1 VPRRFTRHEAIK
13 VLSEHVTPNGYNPTV
28 LNLLQ
33 ATGTLSEFDG
43 YLAISD
49 ETRAEVITT
58 LPHERLAA
66 TAIIWKN
73 KIEERTEDS
82 SKNLDVAYLGL
93 LAVQEEGALR
103 LREEFGSAEAEYA
116 LERQALIARLTREG
130 SSQFAY
136 LPSHAQAAM
145 YYVLG
150 MHEYRRRRFRDA
162 MSYFQRVVKV
172 GVLNHDESIAG
183 HLLANYWSR
192 QRPRWGDAETL
203 YKSSIE
209 IGKNIGN
216 QFHVAQVQHSYANL
230 LARQQP
236 RWGDAE
242 TLYKSSIEIGKN
254 IGNQFHVAQV
264 SFKYGEFLCANSI
277 DRSRGLS
284 LLKSSLDLNTNLR
297 TRFVAQVRSALQR
310 YSESQF

>member
-1 VPRRFTRHEAIK
+1 
-13 VLSEHVTPNGYNPTV
+13 
-28 LNLLQ
+28 
-33 ATGTLSEFDG
+33 
-43 YLAISD
+43 
-49 ETRAEVITT
+49 
-58 LPHERLAA
+58 
-66 TAIIWKN
+66 
-73 KIEERTEDS
+73 
-82 SKNLDVAYLGL
+82 
-93 LAVQEEGALR
+93 
-103 LREEFGSAEAEYA
+103 
-116 LERQALIARLTREG
+116 
-130 SSQFAY
+130 
-136 LPSHAQAAM
+136 M

-192 QRPRWGDAETL
+192 QR
-203 YKSSIE
+203 
-209 IGKNIGN
+209 
-216 QFHVAQVQHSYANL
+216 
-230 LARQQP
+230 P